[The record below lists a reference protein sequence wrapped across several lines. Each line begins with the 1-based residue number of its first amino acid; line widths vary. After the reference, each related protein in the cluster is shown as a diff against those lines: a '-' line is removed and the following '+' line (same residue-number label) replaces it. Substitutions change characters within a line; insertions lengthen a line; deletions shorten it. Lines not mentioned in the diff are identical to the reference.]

1 MVRLRLLG
9 AVSWDGV
16 EVRGRRLGGLLAL
29 LADELHGGCSAGRLV
44 EGLWADE
51 PPEHPVKALQT
62 VVSRARA
69 VLGGDIIVST
79 ATGYRLALDDEQVD
93 AAAVLR
99 RAEGSRRAARA
110 GEHAAALEQ
119 AEAGLALFGAPG
131 SGEGPLGA
139 ARAATREELR
149 RERALALSRLGL
161 AAEALGP
168 LRELL
173 RESALVRESGQ
184 TRESA
189 LAPDGALAQ
198 PSARDEELLAELL
211 RSEAVVV
218 GTAAALERYEEYRRR
233 LRRELG
239 SDPGALLQQV
249 QRELLAGD
257 APVVRNGLR
266 HEPNELLGR
275 AADVAAVL
283 ELLRVN
289 RVVSVVGTGGLG
301 KTRLAHAVGW
311 AAPQRVVH
319 FVDLAGVAPGGDVL
333 GEVASAVGAGD
344 APGLTGIVHALDQ
357 RAALVV
363 LDNCEHVVD
372 RVALLV
378 RELVARTGNVRLLM
392 TSRSPL
398 GLSSEVIHPLPQ
410 LDLVTMVRLFEQRAL
425 AARPSAGLPGA
436 SVRDLCA
443 SLDGLPLAAEL
454 AAARVRVMSVDE
466 ITRRLDDRFAL
477 LRGGRR
483 DAPERHRTL
492 HAVIDWS
499 WHLLEPRARAAMR
512 TLSVFSGGF
521 TAAAAAFMTGDDAVL
536 EQLVD
541 QSLVEVV
548 EGEAGT
554 RFRMLE
560 TVREFSLARRAE
572 AGETVDRFLAWVGDC
587 WRRLPEYE
595 QDIDLVRMVNAIRAE
610 QDNLVQALRCAL
622 ERADNATVAAASA
635 LLGTLWITDSNL
647 VRLVGLARDVPE
659 ALSRVRPAGDRD
671 LVEAVRTAAVWCA
684 VIAYLMREP
693 RPLRALATLRS
704 LPPPEPSTMVG
715 AVQIALSAPD
725 LAALTELCD
734 SEWPLV
740 ASVAS
745 FAHSHLLENTNDLP
759 GALKS
764 ARRMLE
770 RLQDDGA
777 LWARALAHARI
788 GELCLQADPGREA
801 YLHLAAALSIMEE
814 LGAWPSAARA
824 RWAIVVANL
833 QRGAFEEAEQ
843 GLDRLAGGSTLEEA
857 WRPAFDTCARA
868 EILLGRG
875 DIDGG
880 LSLWRRAA
888 AAVQGAD
895 DARWAWDVSS
905 VAVIAHAR
913 HGRLDLVADQAGALP
928 SVLATLLPTASA
940 VEFPS
945 CGTLLLAIALSTS
958 DAAAK
963 SRMIALAD
971 RLGLRLDFQPTMSPA
986 WAREVA
992 VKADPSAYAGA
1003 VSAYAGMGP
1012 EELRTA
1018 ALSYL
1023 LGSRAN
1029 SARAHR

>member
-1 MVRLRLLG
+1 VVRLRLLG
-9 AVSWDGV
+9 AISWDGV
-16 EVRGRRLGGLLAL
+16 EVRGGRLGGLLAL
-29 LADELHGGCSAGRLV
+29 LADELRGGCSAGRLV
-44 EGLWADE
+44 DGLWGDE
-51 PPEHPVKALQT
+51 PPEHPAKALQT

-99 RAEGSRRAARA
+99 RAEAGRRAARA
-110 GEHAAALEQ
+110 GEHAAALAQ
-119 AEAGLALFGAPG
+119 ADAGLAFFGAPG
-131 SGEGPLGA
+131 GGEGPLWA
-139 ARAATREELR
+139 ARAATRDELR

-161 AAEALGP
+161 AAEAVGP
-168 LRELL
+168 LGE
-173 RESALVRESGQ
+173 LVRE
-184 TRESA
+184 
-189 LAPDGALAQ
+189 GAQ
-198 PSARDEELLAELL
+198 DEELLAELL

-257 APVVRNGLR
+257 SPVVRNGVR

-275 AADVAAVL
+275 AGDVAAVL
-283 ELLRVN
+283 ELLRAN
-289 RVVSVVGTGGLG
+289 RVVSVVGPGGLG
-301 KTRLAHAVGW
+301 KTRLAHAVGRE
-311 AAPQRVVH
+311 APQRVVH
-319 FVDLAGVAPGGDVL
+319 FVELAGVAAGGDVL

-344 APGLTGIVHALDQ
+344 APGLAGIVAALDQ
-357 RAALVV
+357 GAALVV
-363 LDNCEHVVD
+363 LDNCEHLVD
-372 RVALLV
+372 RVAPLV
-378 RELVARTGNVRLLM
+378 RELVAGTGKVRFLI

-398 GLSSEVIHPLPQ
+398 GLSSEAIHPLPQ
-410 LDLVTMVRLFEQRAL
+410 LDLATMVALFEQRAL
-425 AARPSAGLPGA
+425 AARPSAGLRDG
-436 SVRDLCA
+436 SVRELCA

-466 ITRRLDDRFAL
+466 IIRRLDDRFAL

-521 TAAAAAFMTGDDAVL
+521 TAAAAAFMTGDDAVV
-536 EQLVD
+536 EELVD
-541 QSLVEVV
+541 QSLVTVV

-554 RFRMLE
+554 RFRMVE

-572 AGETVDRFLAWVGDC
+572 AGETVDRFLAWARDC
-587 WRRLPEYE
+587 WRRLPESE
-595 QDIDLVRMVNAIRAE
+595 QDIDLVRAVNTIRAE

-647 VRLVGLARDVPE
+647 MRLAGLARDVPE

-671 LVEAVRTAAVWCA
+671 LAEAVRTAAVWCA

-704 LPPPEPSTMVG
+704 LPPPDPSTMVG
-715 AVQIALSAPD
+715 AVQIALSTPD
-725 LAALTELCD
+725 PAALTELCD

-740 ASVAS
+740 AGVAS
-745 FAHSHLLENTNDLP
+745 FAHSHLLENINDLP
-759 GALKS
+759 GALKA
-764 ARRMLE
+764 ARQMLAQ
-770 RLQDDGA
+770 LPDDGA
-777 LWARALAHARI
+777 LWVRALAHARI

-801 YLHLAAALSIMEE
+801 HLHLGAALSIMEE

-843 GLDRLAGGSTLEEA
+843 GLDRLAGGNTLEES
-857 WRPAFDTCARA
+857 WRPTFDTCARA

-888 AAVQGAD
+888 DAVQGAD
-895 DARWAWDVSS
+895 DPRWAWHVSA

-913 HGRLDLVADQAGALP
+913 HGRLDLVADHAGALP
-928 SVLATLLPTASA
+928 SVLAALLPTASA
-940 VEFPS
+940 IEFPS
-945 CGTLLLAIALSTS
+945 CGTLLLATALSTS
-958 DAAAK
+958 DAAVRA
-963 SRMIALAD
+963 RMIALAD
-971 RLGLRLDFQPTMSPA
+971 RFGVRLDFQPTMSPA

-992 VKADPSAYAGA
+992 ERADPSAYAGA
-1003 VSAYAGMGP
+1003 VTAYAGMGP
-1012 EELRTA
+1012 EELRNA
-1018 ALSYL
+1018 ALTYVS
-1023 LGSRAN
+1023 GSRAN
-1029 SARAHR
+1029 SARAHK